1 MIASL
6 ECNAA
11 TSAFLSFFSFSL
23 SQHTIR
29 LFIRAAF
36 ISLKFKLPAILA
48 EDKQC
53 TMISTTHLKK
63 LSFDM
68 YSLRYRCGIS
78 EKHSDLA
85 IVLPKLCC
93 NPALLVSSSSS
104 SITKK
109 NKKNNNKNKKR
120 GLSFS
125 SSSNDPR
132 TNTPK
137 EVTFCVHR
145 VIIKARCPSL
155 YSILCATLLKKQK
168 AVFVANKTMTKNSSN
183 SNSPPPVPT
192 ADPISYILHLKRL
205 TTPNY
210 KVKIKLPVRLSCSRI
225 CTPQCFQALLV
236 FIYSG
241 RLPLSSTTVVEI
253 YSLAHYFKM
262 DQVLIIMFGIINYL
276 IEPNTFFIYIYLLLV
291 NIPIVLI
298 KCVLNLMLF
307 LLAYS
312 LTDTGEEDV
321 YEVCDAIDG
330 KSLVDIA
337 WTSQK
342 TLSSGV
348 V

>member
-1 MIASL
+1 M
-6 ECNAA
+6 
-11 TSAFLSFFSFSL
+11 
-23 SQHTIR
+23 
-29 LFIRAAF
+29 
-36 ISLKFKLPAILA
+36 
-48 EDKQC
+48 
-53 TMISTTHLKK
+53 
-63 LSFDM
+63 
-68 YSLRYRCGIS
+68 
-78 EKHSDLA
+78 
-85 IVLPKLCC
+85 
-93 NPALLVSSSSS
+93 
-104 SITKK
+104 
-109 NKKNNNKNKKR
+109 
-120 GLSFS
+120 
-125 SSSNDPR
+125 
-132 TNTPK
+132 
-137 EVTFCVHR
+137 
-145 VIIKARCPSL
+145 
-155 YSILCATLLKKQK
+155 
-168 AVFVANKTMTKNSSN
+168 
-183 SNSPPPVPT
+183 
-192 ADPISYILHLKRL
+192 
-205 TTPNY
+205 
-210 KVKIKLPVRLSCSRI
+210 
-225 CTPQCFQALLV
+225 